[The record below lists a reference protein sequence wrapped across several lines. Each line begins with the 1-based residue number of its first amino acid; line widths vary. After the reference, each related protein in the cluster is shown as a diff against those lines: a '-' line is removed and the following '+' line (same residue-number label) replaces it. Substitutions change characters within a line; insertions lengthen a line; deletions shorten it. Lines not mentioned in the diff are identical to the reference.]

1 MSTIKSFKKFIEES
15 IWSDIQDRSSG
26 DTVRKED
33 DINTLDLNEFYAY
46 IKDQYKTK
54 VEYIDLDEMG
64 GENGDVLGVDIT
76 ENVILFYKPKRGH
89 ILLSWSRV
97 KIPMPFFDEL
107 IDRFKVENPNVMRK
121 IITEKDGSCTNKTFV
136 DVIDFF
142 LRHKGTIMNESI
154 WSDIQ
159 DRSSGDTVRK
169 EDLIT
174 TNGELRKKILELY
187 KEQGE
192 GDTLDVSSLTNRIKC
207 DDFSD
212 IFQGYTKVKHII
224 GLEDWDVS
232 KVTNMFSMFWGC
244 KNFNSDL
251 SNWDVSSV
259 KDMGYMFWC
268 CKNFNSD
275 LSNWDVS
282 SVKYMYGMFNE
293 CKKFNSDLSNWDVS
307 GVKNMYNMFDGCD
320 SLKMKP
326 SWYMKKLSK
335 ITESIWSD
343 IQDRSAGDTV
353 RQEDISEEDKKEIDY
368 IFNGFA
374 YLIVFTY
381 YEPTIDDFIKMMKE
395 AHPDKDNS
403 KYIAWVKSNWDK
415 KYKDELDK
423 KIQYYKTYIDKKIN
437 RYLNHFVAQIVYCEK
452 YNVSLIDIKKF
463 ADEVYKNGGMPLE
476 MSSVGEID
484 VNESWYDIFKK
495 YVDENWNDV
504 KKRINDFIV
513 EENQKIA
520 KTGFKKTPGK
530 KICDI
535 LDEWWYSLGDEK
547 EDIAWDEFGER
558 AEDKYY
564 EEHDPEYNEY
574 TGEDFE
580 ADDEWANASWIESV
594 EIYMKY
600 NQKTN
605 ESIWSDIQD
614 RSSGDT
620 VRKEDLI
627 TTNKELR
634 KKIQELYKE
643 QGEGETLDVSSL
655 TNAIKCDDFSGIF
668 QRYDKVKYIIGL
680 EDWDVSSVK
689 DMTAMFSGCE
699 KFNCDL
705 SKWDVSNV
713 RDMKFMFKFCS
724 NFNCDLS
731 KWNVSNVENMTSMFY
746 DCEKFNSD
754 LSKWNVSNVENM
766 VSMFSYCYNFNF
778 DLSKWDVSGVKNMG
792 FMFYDCKS
800 LKQTPSW
807 YMKYNQKTN
816 ESIWS
821 DIQDRSSGDTVR
833 KEDEMTQDDFIM
845 LRATAKMFRVGVRNY
860 SNPKKRK
867 YTLKRIDG
875 CDGFID
881 YILEKKKEHFWND
894 TPDEAYDKVIKF
906 VKNNWGDCTG
916 IQEFIDKCLYNINEC
931 DGVPGGLTPA
941 DVGGMGPAYFPGPNG
956 EPGSGDLPSPTGIVY
971 KQVAPFDTFIK
982 IRKQKKKKKKFR
994 IEDEPCAHS
1003 KNPKIYNHVDDF
1015 RDYVDR
1021 TYNNI
1026 DKRK

>member
-54 VEYIDLDEMG
+54 VEYIDLDAMG

-107 IDRFKVENPNVMRK
+107 IDRFKVENPHSMRK

-136 DVIDFF
+136 DVIEFF
-142 LRHKGTIMNESI
+142 LGHKGTIMNESI

-159 DRSSGDTVRK
+159 DRSAGDTVRK
-169 EDLIT
+169 ED
-174 TNGELRKKILELY
+174 ERQKILERLLATY
-187 KEQGE
+187 IKLFAESCYYHDEYVCSYPDFRSYIKDFRDNPRVEEVCPNNSYFDDLLDYVNKETWVNQIFDTVLEISQRIDKGE
-192 GDTLDVSSLTNRIKC
+192 HPITDDVIEELK
-207 DDFSD
+207 
-212 IFQGYTKVKHII
+212 KHN
-224 GLEDWDVS
+224 V
-232 KVTNMFSMFWGC
+232 N
-244 KNFNSDL
+244 
-251 SNWDVSSV
+251 
-259 KDMGYMFWC
+259 
-268 CKNFNSD
+268 
-275 LSNWDVS
+275 
-282 SVKYMYGMFNE
+282 
-293 CKKFNSDLSNWDVS
+293 
-307 GVKNMYNMFDGCD
+307 
-320 SLKMKP
+320 
-326 SWYMKKLSK
+326 
-335 ITESIWSD
+335 ESIWSD

-353 RQEDISEEDKKEIDY
+353 RQEDISEEDRKEIDY

-580 ADDEWANASWIESV
+580 ADDEWSNASWIESV

-620 VRKEDLI
+620 VRKED
-627 TTNKELR
+627 
-634 KKIQELYKE
+634 
-643 QGEGETLDVSSL
+643 
-655 TNAIKCDDFSGIF
+655 
-668 QRYDKVKYIIGL
+668 
-680 EDWDVSSVK
+680 
-689 DMTAMFSGCE
+689 
-699 KFNCDL
+699 
-705 SKWDVSNV
+705 
-713 RDMKFMFKFCS
+713 
-724 NFNCDLS
+724 
-731 KWNVSNVENMTSMFY
+731 
-746 DCEKFNSD
+746 
-754 LSKWNVSNVENM
+754 
-766 VSMFSYCYNFNF
+766 
-778 DLSKWDVSGVKNMG
+778 
-792 FMFYDCKS
+792 
-800 LKQTPSW
+800 
-807 YMKYNQKTN
+807 
-816 ESIWS
+816 
-821 DIQDRSSGDTVR
+821 
-833 KEDEMTQDDFIM
+833 EMTYDDFIM

-894 TPDEAYDKVIKF
+894 TPDETYDKAINF
-906 VKNNWGDCTG
+906 VKNNSCFRWR
-916 IQEFIDKCLYNINEC
+916 IF
-931 DGVPGGLTPA
+931 
-941 DVGGMGPAYFPGPNG
+941 
-956 EPGSGDLPSPTGIVY
+956 
-971 KQVAPFDTFIK
+971 
-982 IRKQKKKKKKFR
+982 RQK
-994 IEDEPCAHS
+994 
-1003 KNPKIYNHVDDF
+1003 
-1015 RDYVDR
+1015 
-1021 TYNNI
+1021 
-1026 DKRK
+1026 

>member
-1 MSTIKSFKKFIEES
+1 MSAIKSFKKFIEES

-54 VEYIDLDEMG
+54 VEYIDLDAMG

-89 ILLSWSRV
+89 ILLSWSRA

-107 IDRFKVENPNVMRK
+107 IDRFKVENPNGMRK

-142 LRHKGTIMNESI
+142 LGHKESMMNESI

-159 DRSSGDTVRK
+159 DRSAGDTVRK
-169 EDLIT
+169 EDEYDIDEKELERSVDTCIKT
-174 TNGELRKKILELY
+174 YVIGFIYYDKYDGSSDTFLKCIQEWDRNICQNAQLYDRRFGKYVEPIKVIPSYVKKNWETGKSYKSLVDKKMSEEEKKVKDTGFIKKPGESIS
-187 KEQGE
+187 
-192 GDTLDVSSLTNRIKC
+192 DTLSKWFDENFEKLG
-207 DDFSD
+207 DDFCEEIEEYNERYHNEGGSMSVD
-212 IFQGYTKVKHII
+212 LGV
-224 GLEDWDVS
+224 EDW
-232 KVTNMFSMFWGC
+232 
-244 KNFNSDL
+244 
-251 SNWDVSSV
+251 WDNLEYIEQVEIYQ
-259 KDMGYMFWC
+259 D
-268 CKNFNSD
+268 
-275 LSNWDVS
+275 
-282 SVKYMYGMFNE
+282 
-293 CKKFNSDLSNWDVS
+293 
-307 GVKNMYNMFDGCD
+307 
-320 SLKMKP
+320 
-326 SWYMKKLSK
+326 YMKK
-335 ITESIWSD
+335 TNESIWSD

-605 ESIWSDIQD
+605 ESIRSDIQD
-614 RSSGDT
+614 RS
-620 VRKEDLI
+620 
-627 TTNKELR
+627 
-634 KKIQELYKE
+634 
-643 QGEGETLDVSSL
+643 
-655 TNAIKCDDFSGIF
+655 A
-668 QRYDKVKYIIGL
+668 
-680 EDWDVSSVK
+680 
-689 DMTAMFSGCE
+689 
-699 KFNCDL
+699 
-705 SKWDVSNV
+705 
-713 RDMKFMFKFCS
+713 
-724 NFNCDLS
+724 
-731 KWNVSNVENMTSMFY
+731 
-746 DCEKFNSD
+746 
-754 LSKWNVSNVENM
+754 
-766 VSMFSYCYNFNF
+766 
-778 DLSKWDVSGVKNMG
+778 
-792 FMFYDCKS
+792 
-800 LKQTPSW
+800 
-807 YMKYNQKTN
+807 
-816 ESIWS
+816 
-821 DIQDRSSGDTVR
+821 GDTVR
-833 KEDEMTQDDFIM
+833 KEDEMTYDDFIM

-894 TPDEAYDKVIKF
+894 TPDETYDKAINF

-916 IQEFIDKCLYNINEC
+916 IQEFIDKCLNNINEC

-994 IEDEPCAHS
+994 KEDEPCAHS
-1003 KNPKIYNHVDDF
+1003 PNEKVYDYVDDF